1 MHRYLQS
8 SPATPPSPKG
18 VPVHSRAD
26 SESCPRKKLSN
37 PGRGRDPPKV
47 TWLKTESARTTT
59 FSRKNYLNAISTW
72 FLGKPRRLSNLTT
85 ISQNQNPRGGLM
97 PWKSNSENPTQR
109 FQTHGHARS
118 GSSCQAGAYN
128 SEGGE
133 PFSLTT
139 GAVVPTVR
147 WNPAAFVPLLP
158 SCHLTPVQTKSPAVQ
173 DRAGRRSPRF
183 LSGRREGGPE
193 SGSARKTMKRKSSR
207 GWSRRA
213 VCELPPHL
221 GARRAWIWL

>member
-72 FLGKPRRLSNLTT
+72 FLSKPRRLSNLTT

-109 FQTHGHARS
+109 FQTHSHARS

-158 SCHLTPVQTKSPAVQ
+158 SCHLTPATDKVT
-173 DRAGRRSPRF
+173 
-183 LSGRREGGPE
+183 
-193 SGSARKTMKRKSSR
+193 GSARQCRETDTPLPEWKVWRGPRVRKHQEDHEEEELKR
-207 GWSRRA
+207 
-213 VCELPPHL
+213 VIL
-221 GARRAWIWL
+221 